1 MWNIFSKP
9 TQGDENMEGHENG
22 ATDFGTSELSRN
34 GMTFTVGPKAEE
46 IAAGPWANAATK
58 YPVGTK
64 LHGKVVNFK
73 PYGFFVETEQGF
85 FGLVHGSQIKG
96 WDWHARFDEVFKLG
110 DEVDVEVTK
119 VDPEAHRMAF
129 AYEMP
134 EGKLSAPEPAEP
146 EPQPVTHDDLAR
158 EWAKDNPDASSA
170 AHAWLLRELE
180 DGPMYSPLA
189 NVLSDKF
196 DVPVPVSFWIRQF
209 PDFTCFIGKG
219 DNPSELPA
227 VALTEKAGDLD
238 YWKRFKA
245 KASDL
250 AAHKTTEAVD
260 AAKFGPVAAKLNAL
274 ADFPGAG
281 WIAGYGAVAET
292 LSSARETFGVAD
304 TVERLVVPLLAQFGW
319 EVSGRK
325 LSPLTLV
332 RGDRG
337 SFDLKLFVG
346 QPGEERLAVAVVC
359 DRVGTAFRELRNR
372 GNDPQQL
379 VGRNVIER
387 VLGYAN
393 QQRDFVEGF
402 TKVVWT
408 DGHEWV
414 VFTDG
419 ALARRIGILS
429 DRSGE
434 RILDETRENDANAH
448 FRRIVLPMSGST
460 LDWLAAFAELRA
472 WLGQENFAQT

>member
-1 MWNIFSKP
+1 MFNLFGNANK
-9 TQGDENMEGHENG
+9 GAENMEGNDSG
-22 ATDFGTSELSRN
+22 DADFGISELNRN
-34 GMTFTVGPKAEE
+34 GMVFTVGANAG
-46 IAAGPWANAATK
+46 AAGADPWVNAAAK

-73 PYGFFVETEQGF
+73 PYGFFVETDQGF

-96 WDWHARFDEVFKLG
+96 WDWKARFDETFHLG
-110 DEVDVEVTK
+110 EEVDVEVTK

-134 EGKLSAPEPAEP
+134 EDRLSVPEPAEP
-146 EPQPVTHDDLAR
+146 EPQPLTHDDLAR
-158 EWAKDNPDASSA
+158 AWSKDNPDASA
-170 AHAWLLRELE
+170 AACEWLRNELE
-180 DGPMYSPLA
+180 DGPMYGPLA

-209 PDFTCFIGKG
+209 PDFTCFAGKG

-227 VALTEKAGDLD
+227 VALTAKAGDLD

-250 AAHKTTEAVD
+250 AAHRTPEAED
-260 AAKFGPVAAKLNAL
+260 AAKYGPLAAKLNAL

-281 WIAGYGAVAET
+281 WLADYRALAEA
-292 LSSARETFGVAD
+292 LSSAGETFGVAD
-304 TVERLVVPLLAQFGW
+304 TVERLVVPMLGQLGW
-319 EVSGRK
+319 DVSGRIV
-325 LSPLTLV
+325 SPLTLV

-337 SFDLKLFVG
+337 SFDLRLYVG
-346 QPGEERLAVAVVC
+346 EAGAERLAVAVVC

-372 GNDPQQL
+372 GTDPQAL
-379 VGRNVIER
+379 AGRNVIER

-393 QQRDFVEGF
+393 QQRGLVEGY

-408 DGHEWV
+408 DGREWV
-414 VFTDG
+414 VFTEG

-434 RILDETRENDANAH
+434 RILDETRDNDANAH
-448 FRRIVLPMSGST
+448 FRRIVMPMSGST
-460 LDWLAAFAELRA
+460 LDGLAAFAELSGCLER
-472 WLGQENFAQT
+472 GRFAT

>member
-1 MWNIFSKP
+1 
-9 TQGDENMEGHENG
+9 MEGKDDGE
-22 ATDFGTSELSRN
+22 FGTSELNRN
-34 GMTFTVGPKAEE
+34 GMTFTVGAN
-46 IAAGPWANAATK
+46 AGTAGADPWANAAAK

-73 PYGFFVETEQGF
+73 PYGFFVETDQGF

-96 WDWHARFDEVFKLG
+96 WDWKARFDETFHLG
-110 DEVDVEVTK
+110 EEVDVEVTK

-129 AYEMP
+129 AYEPP
-134 EGKLSAPEPAEP
+134 EGRLDVSAPADP
-146 EPQPVTHDDLAR
+146 EPQPQTHDDLAR
-158 EWAKDNPDASSA
+158 TWSAENPDASA
-170 AHAWLLRELE
+170 AAREWLLKELE
-180 DGPMYSPLA
+180 DGPMYGPLA

-209 PDFTCFIGKG
+209 PDFTCFAGKG

-250 AAHKTTEAVD
+250 AAHRTPEAED
-260 AAKFGPVAAKLNAL
+260 AAKYGPVAAKLNAL
-274 ADFPGAG
+274 ADFPGAAR
-281 WIAGYGAVAET
+281 IAEFREIAEA
-292 LSSARETFGVAD
+292 LSSAGDAFGVAD
-304 TVERLVVPLLAQFGW
+304 TIERSVVPTLADLGW
-319 EVSGRK
+319 DVGSRS
-325 LSPLTLV
+325 LSPLAFV

-337 SFDLKLFVG
+337 GFDLKLYVG
-346 QPGEERLAVAVVC
+346 EAGNERLAVAVVC
-359 DRVGTAFRELRNR
+359 DRLGTAFREQRDR
-372 GNDPQQL
+372 GGDPQSL
-379 VGRNVIER
+379 AGRNVIER

-393 QQRDFVEGF
+393 RERGLAEGF

-408 DGHEWV
+408 DGREWI

-434 RILDETRENDANAH
+434 KILDETRENDQNAH

-460 LDWLAAFAELRA
+460 LDWLASFAELRG
-472 WLGQENFAQT
+472 WLGREKF

>member
-1 MWNIFSKP
+1 MWNLFGNADGSD
-9 TQGDENMEGHENG
+9 QNMEGKDDGE
-22 ATDFGTSELSRN
+22 FGTSELNRN
-34 GMTFTVGPKAEE
+34 GMTFTVGAN
-46 IAAGPWANAATK
+46 AGTAGADPWANAAAK

-73 PYGFFVETEQGF
+73 PYGFFVETDQGF

-96 WDWHARFDEVFKLG
+96 WDWKARFDETFHLG
-110 DEVDVEVTK
+110 EEVDVEVTK

-129 AYEMP
+129 AYEPP
-134 EGKLSAPEPAEP
+134 EGRLDVPAPADP
-146 EPQPVTHDDLAR
+146 EPQPPTHDDLAR
-158 EWAKDNPDASSA
+158 TWSAENPDASA
-170 AHAWLLRELE
+170 AAREWLLKELE
-180 DGPMYSPLA
+180 DGPMYGPLA

-209 PDFTCFIGKG
+209 PDFTCFAGKG

-250 AAHKTTEAVD
+250 AAHRTPEAED
-260 AAKFGPVAAKLNAL
+260 AAKYGPVAAKLNAL
-274 ADFPGAG
+274 ADFPGVARIAEFREIAEALSFAG
-281 WIAGYGAVAET
+281 DA
-292 LSSARETFGVAD
+292 FGVAD
-304 TVERLVVPLLAQFGW
+304 TIERSVVPTLETLGW
-319 EVSGRK
+319 NVGSRS

-337 SFDLKLFVG
+337 GFDLKLYVG
-346 QPGEERLAVAVVC
+346 EAGNERLAVAVVC
-359 DRVGTAFRELRNR
+359 DRLGTAFREQRDR
-372 GNDPQQL
+372 GGDPQSL
-379 VGRNVIER
+379 AGRNVIER

-393 QQRDFVEGF
+393 RERGLADGF

-408 DGHEWV
+408 DGREWI

-434 RILDETRENDANAH
+434 KILDETRENDQNAH

-460 LDWLAAFAELRA
+460 LDWLASFAELRG
-472 WLGQENFAQT
+472 WLGREKF